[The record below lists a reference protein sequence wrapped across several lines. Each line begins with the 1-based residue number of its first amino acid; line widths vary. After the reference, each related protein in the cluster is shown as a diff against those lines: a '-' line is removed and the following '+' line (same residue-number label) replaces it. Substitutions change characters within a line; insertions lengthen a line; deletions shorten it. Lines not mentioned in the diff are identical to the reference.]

1 MIDLLQERLRQYH
14 TSHERYA
21 YLREYLQELILKI
34 IEKSTSMAQLAFVGG
49 TALRILYKLPRFSE
63 DLDFS
68 QVETS
73 FDFLD
78 LLHFIKRELGLYG
91 FSVGVTQKSENTVKS
106 SFIKFEG
113 LLHRLNLSPHANQI
127 LSIKLEVDTNPPS
140 GYLLQ
145 TSVINN
151 AFFLQIQHFDQS
163 SLFAG
168 KCHALLCRPYPKGR
182 DYFDLLWFMGN
193 RIVPN
198 YTFLSNA
205 YAQTQKDEV
214 VFEHEILKQRLI
226 DRVCSVDFLKVISD
240 VEPFL
245 IEKDTLRY
253 FSSGSF
259 VALLESWQPLEGNG

>member
-14 TSHERYA
+14 TSQEKYA

-34 IEKSTSMAQLAFVGG
+34 IEKSAAMAHLAFVGG

-68 QVETS
+68 QVEDG

-91 FSVGVTQKSENTVKS
+91 FSVGVTQKSENTVKN

-113 LLHRLNLSPHANQI
+113 LLYRLNLSPHANQI
-127 LSIKLEVDTNPPS
+127 LSIQLEVDTNPPS

-182 DYFDLLWFMGN
+182 DYFDLLWFIGN

-198 YTFLSNA
+198 YRFLSHA

-259 VALLESWQPLEGNG
+259 VALLESWQPLTGKG